1 MSSYFKIPLIIAYA
15 VSYSYSLLVVSFHI
29 LFYYENKCKGKSA
42 LKYL

>member
-15 VSYSYSLLVVSFHI
+15 VSYSYSLVVSFHT